1 MKQKSIIILIIFG
14 AIILYC
20 AKILIQA
27 STVAPCDSIDAY
39 LSILGWSMY
48 ILGWIFYCG
57 GIVAQGIKCVIAL
70 SDKSDKKL

>member
-27 STVAPCDSIDAY
+27 SIVAPCDRIDAY
-39 LSILGWSMY
+39 LSILGWTMY
-48 ILGWIFYCG
+48 ILGWFFYCG

-70 SDKSDKKL
+70 SDKSEK